1 MVKRTG
7 STNEHLKKL
16 IRTLSRDKKPIWKR
30 VAMDLNKPARKRREV
45 NLKRI
50 NDNTNSGE
58 TIIVPGK
65 VLGTGRL
72 NHKLTIAAWRFSDS
86 ALKKIK
92 QAKGKAISIK
102 ELYDKKKIGRI
113 IG

>member
-7 STNEHLKKL
+7 PTNEHLKSL
-16 IRTLSRDKKPIWKR
+16 INVLKKDPKPFWKR
-30 VAMDLNKPARKRREV
+30 IAKDLSKPTRSRRVV

-50 NDNTNSGE
+50 NDHTKKGE
-58 TIIVPGK
+58 VIVVPGK
-65 VLGTGRL
+65 VLGIGEL
-72 NHKLTIAAWRFSDS
+72 DHKLTIAAWDFSKA
-86 ALKKIK
+86 ALNKIK
-92 QAKGKAISIK
+92 NANSTAISIK

>member
-1 MVKRTG
+1 MVKITG
-7 STNEHLKKL
+7 PTNEHLKSLVK
-16 IRTLSRDKKPIWKR
+16 TLSKDPKPFWKR
-30 VAMDLNKPARKRREV
+30 IAKDLSRAARNRRVV

-50 NDNTNSGE
+50 NSFTKSGE

-65 VLGTGRL
+65 VLGIGSL
-72 NHKLTIAAWRFSDS
+72 DHKLTIAAWDFSEN

-92 QAKGKAISIK
+92 ESNSTPLTIK

>member
-7 STNEHLKKL
+7 PTNEHLQAL
-16 IRTLSRDKKPIWKR
+16 IRTLGKDKKPIWKR
-30 VAMDLNKPARKRREV
+30 IAKDLARPTRIRRVV

-50 NDNTNSGE
+50 NRHTKTGE

-65 VLGTGRL
+65 VLGIGEL
-72 NHKLTIAAWRFSDS
+72 KHKLTIAAWQFSDS
-86 ALKKIK
+86 ASKKIK
-92 QAKGKAISIK
+92 AAGATAVSIK
-102 ELYDKKKIGRI
+102 ELYDKGKIGRI